1 MRIAHTYTIVKTS
14 LGSIKSWLTKRL
26 RNKITFS
33 VLLVFL
39 VVYAI
44 TISLSYLQMKGDLF
58 DAAEK
63 EALSTAQ
70 MIAISI
76 YRNYEIPADFRE
88 IQSYVV
94 GTKRFKKNI
103 IELNVI
109 DRGLTVIGSTTEY
122 KLLKKVEGADYSEA
136 VRHNKHHIA
145 VTEEADNPYIR
156 IVYPIAAGIAQKH
169 IARGCLELVI
179 GLKPLMNHLSRLQNN
194 ALISGIIIIVAIIT
208 IIVLLSGSITKPIDY
223 LYSGIQKVD
232 SGDLDVQIDVRSR
245 DEIGFLTSS
254 FNKMILSVKDSK
266 QKLED
271 YAANLEYLR
280 SFQDDIQLINPS
292 NLAPVSIPPAR
303 ELADVA
309 NSLNTVIDNLRK
321 AFERERRFIANVAH
335 ELRTPISEL
344 RTLAEVSLKWPE
356 EMDEQSLKNYQDI
369 LAVVRHMQNTVNNLL
384 VLSRLDSGSLQSQKE
399 MFELR
404 PLAESACK
412 HYQDMAEEKEIIVNN
427 AIPAH
432 CPLFTD
438 KHMFLL
444 IIDNLL
450 SNAVEY
456 SRSSSTVDLS
466 ARKDDNFFLF
476 SVSNPAYD
484 LSSRDLPLIFERFWR
499 KDTARTSDRSHS
511 GLGLSLVKSLA
522 DFLGFSVEAKLSLT
536 NCLNISISGKG

>member
-1 MRIAHTYTIVKTS
+1 M
-14 LGSIKSWLTKRL
+14 
-26 RNKITFS
+26 
-33 VLLVFL
+33 LLVFL
-39 VVYAI
+39 VVYGI
-44 TISLSYLQMKGDLF
+44 TISLSYVQMKGDLF

-109 DRGLTVIGSTTEY
+109 DGGLTVIGSTTED
-122 KLLKKVEGADYSEA
+122 KLLKRAEGADYSEA
-136 VRHNKHHIA
+136 VRHKKHHIA
-145 VTEEADNPYIR
+145 VTEEADNPYMR
-156 IVYPIAAGIAQKH
+156 IVYPISAGIAEKH
-169 IARGCLELVI
+169 IARGCIELVI
-179 GLKPLMNHLSRLQNN
+179 GLKPLMNHLSRIQNN
-194 ALISGIIIIVAIIT
+194 AIISGIIIIVAIIA
-208 IIVLLSGSITKPIDY
+208 IIVLLSGSITKPIDD
-223 LYSGIQKVD
+223 LFSGIQKVD

-271 YAANLEYLR
+271 YAENLEYLR
-280 SFQDDIQLINPS
+280 SFQEDIQLINES
-292 NLAPVSIPPAR
+292 NLEPVNIPPAR

-309 NSLNTVIDNLRK
+309 NSLNTVIDNLRD

-356 EMDEQSLKNYQDI
+356 DMDEQSLKNYQDI

-412 HYQDMAEEKEIIVNN
+412 HYQDMAGAKEIILNN
-427 AIPAH
+427 SIPAH

-438 KHMFLL
+438 KHMFIL
-444 IIDNLL
+444 IMDNLL

-466 ARKDDNFFLF
+466 ARKDHDFFLF
-476 SVSNPAYD
+476 SVSNPTDD
-484 LSSRDLPLIFERFWR
+484 LSPNDLPLIFERFWR
-499 KDTARTSDRSHS
+499 KDTARTRERSHS

-522 DFLGFSVEAKLSLT
+522 DFLGFSVEAKLSL
-536 NCLNISISGKG
+536 NHCLNISISGKG